1 MNTTKT
7 RTFFPLVVLC
17 SVLLLGVIGCS
28 RTGTIT
34 GTVKYDGKPVAVGI
48 IQFIPEKGKAISADI
63 ADGEYTAKGVAA
75 GPCTVTV
82 STKVAEDTAKTL
94 PKGDQVGPGITPGA
108 GGGAGA
114 GGGGKNA
121 PNIEEKTK
129 DKKPGMPGDA
139 ELKEKKTENERYKRL
154 VPVPA
159 KYGDPEEAKKNPD
172 QNFTVKA
179 GSNEFNLDLPKVE
192 SAGGQKPKKK

>member
-1 MNTTKT
+1 
-7 RTFFPLVVLC
+7 
-17 SVLLLGVIGCS
+17 
-28 RTGTIT
+28 
-34 GTVKYDGKPVAVGI
+34 
-48 IQFIPEKGKAISADI
+48 
-63 ADGEYTAKGVAA
+63 
-75 GPCTVTV
+75 
-82 STKVAEDTAKTL
+82 
-94 PKGDQVGPGITPGA
+94 
-108 GGGAGA
+108 
-114 GGGGKNA
+114 
-121 PNIEEKTK
+121 
-129 DKKPGMPGDA
+129 MPGDA